1 MTSEAYV
8 WVFLPG
14 DTKPTVCGL
23 YSHAPT
29 AAGSSVGNFIYARS
43 YLENS
48 DRISLDPIALPL
60 RPATYS
66 TTASNGV
73 FGALSDAMPDD
84 WGRYVIDK
92 LQGVKEF
99 PVGYMLSILDD
110 SIGNIAFSATSSSP
124 PSSAEPIEFD
134 LVPTARDVL
143 LGIEQGKPVPTDIE
157 GRVRPNTAMGG
168 ARPKLTIVHDGKLW
182 LAKFPSSRDD
192 KELSDARIEAAMLDL
207 GRLCGINTARAHVAC
222 GDVLLVERFDR
233 AWVDGPTPGWRRD
246 SYLSART
253 IFNGGEATQQT
264 YAGGGYGRLAKE
276 LSRYS
281 ANPRADQKELFRRMV
296 FNVCIANTDDH
307 DRNHGVLAD
316 DEPGSYR
323 LSPAFDL
330 LPKQHST
337 IRRFH
342 AMALGGSESL
352 GTRANL
358 LTDCENF
365 GIGQVE
371 AEAILNEVE
380 GCVAQNWGICLR
392 NQGLN
397 DAALERLS
405 PCFSRIPDAADEV
418 NAAIKTKRRIQMRTP
433 KG

>member
-1 MTSEAYV
+1 
-8 WVFLPG
+8 
-14 DTKPTVCGL
+14 
-23 YSHAPT
+23 
-29 AAGSSVGNFIYARS
+29 
-43 YLENS
+43 
-48 DRISLDPIALPL
+48 
-60 RPATYS
+60 
-66 TTASNGV
+66 
-73 FGALSDAMPDD
+73 
-84 WGRYVIDK
+84 
-92 LQGVKEF
+92 
-99 PVGYMLSILDD
+99 
-110 SIGNIAFSATSSSP
+110 
-124 PSSAEPIEFD
+124 
-134 LVPTARDVL
+134 
-143 LGIEQGKPVPTDIE
+143 
-157 GRVRPNTAMGG
+157 
-168 ARPKLTIVHDGKLW
+168 
-182 LAKFPSSRDD
+182 
-192 KELSDARIEAAMLDL
+192 
-207 GRLCGINTARAHVAC
+207 
-222 GDVLLVERFDR
+222 
-233 AWVDGPTPGWRRD
+233 
-246 SYLSART
+246 
-253 IFNGGEATQQT
+253 
-264 YAGGGYGRLAKE
+264 
-276 LSRYS
+276 
-281 ANPRADQKELFRRMV
+281 MV